1 MDQPLDYVVYVLWSE
16 RHRKRYVG
24 MTSNLIGR
32 FRSHNSLG
40 KKGWTVKFR
49 PWHVVHVE
57 FYMSKGSALAREN
70 FLKTGKGRDWMALNL
85 NMGCC
90 LICKGSSQCHFP
102 FFLVLKNGTKILS
115 RISVGMPVPL
125 SVIRNCAF
133 PLWPRLAEIIIFGY
147 ETEADNPVR

>member
-1 MDQPLDYVVYVLWSE
+1 MAHTRRGGHRFESCSRYKASPWILIRGFFFDLIPAQMDQPLDYVVYVLWSE

-57 FYMSKGSALAREN
+57 FYMSKGSARAREN
-70 FLKTGKGRDWMALNL
+70 FLKTGKGREWMALN
-85 NMGCC
+85 
-90 LICKGSSQCHFP
+90 
-102 FFLVLKNGTKILS
+102 
-115 RISVGMPVPL
+115 
-125 SVIRNCAF
+125 
-133 PLWPRLAEIIIFGY
+133 
-147 ETEADNPVR
+147 